1 MKKNICV
8 YTCITGDY
16 DNLIEIKSKEKNID
30 YYCFTNNKSIK
41 SNTWNVIYIEDK
53 SLSNFLLSRKIK
65 IMGNDIVNK
74 YDIALWMD
82 ASVEFKKNINDFI
95 NKYMEKDDV
104 FTCFKHGER
113 NNILEEMNACLRFRK
128 ENIENINKL
137 KEFYKKENYNYDNGL
152 IEATVFIKRPSDKK
166 VQETMKLWF
175 EMLKNYAKRDQL
187 SFNYA
192 VFKTGLKVK
201 YINEKVFDN
210 FWFKWIEHNHNKI
223 PNNYMLYFGDINN
236 NYNNDYQIEN
246 NYIVKDDKYIIKEKV
261 LNDCSE
267 IYVEVSN
274 CSFLKYKVL
283 KNNYNIIN
291 QNTINYDEWNV
302 FFKNPGFIQIKN
314 SFKKGDMIKL
324 EFLFEEVN
332 ENFKNELIYDLINK
346 YVNYNNKI
354 NSLKFKNDDLESRY
368 KILENSYNS
377 ILNSISWKI
386 TKPLRKVIKLIK
398 K

>member
-1 MKKNICV
+1 MGKICV

-128 ENIENINKL
+128 IDIDTINNL

-175 EMLKNYAKRDQL
+175 YMVENYAKRDQL

-246 NYIVKDDKYIIKEKV
+246 NYIVKDNKYIIKEKV

>member
-1 MKKNICV
+1 MGKICV

-16 DNLIEIKSKEKNID
+16 DNLIEIKNKEKNID

-41 SNTWNVIYIEDK
+41 SNTWNVIYIEEK
-53 SLSNFLLSRKIK
+53 ISNILLARKIK
-65 IMGNDIVNK
+65 ILGHELINK
-74 YDIALWMD
+74 YDIQLWMD
-82 ASVEFKKNINDFI
+82 ASVEFNKNILDFI
-95 NKYMEKDDV
+95 KTYKTNKDNFV
-104 FTCFKHGER
+104 CFKHGER

-128 ENIENINKL
+128 EKIENINKL

-152 IEATVFIKRPSDKK
+152 IESTVFIRNIKDLIVFK
-166 VQETMKLWF
+166 TMNIWF
-175 EMLKNYAKRDQL
+175 DTLKNYSCRDQL

-332 ENFKNELIYDLINK
+332 EKFKNELIYDLINK

>member
-1 MKKNICV
+1 MGKICV

-16 DNLIEIKSKEKNID
+16 DNLIEIKNKEKNID

-41 SNTWNVIYIEDK
+41 SNTWNVIYIEEK
-53 SLSNFLLSRKIK
+53 LSNLLLARKIK
-65 IMGNDIVNK
+65 ILGHEIINN
-74 YDIALWMD
+74 YDIQLWMD
-82 ASVEFKKNINDFI
+82 ASVEFDKRILDFI
-95 NKYMEKDDV
+95 KTYKTNKDNFV
-104 FTCFKHGER
+104 CFKHGER
-113 NNILEEMNACLRFRK
+113 KNILEEMDACLRFRK
-128 ENIENINKL
+128 ERKDNINKL

-152 IEATVFIKRPSDKK
+152 IESTVFIRNIKDPIVFKA
-166 VQETMKLWF
+166 MNIWF
-175 EMLKNYAKRDQL
+175 DTLKDYSYRDQL

-210 FWFKWIEHNHNKI
+210 SWFKWIEHNHNKI

-236 NYNNDYQIEN
+236 NYNNNCQIEN
-246 NYIVKDDKYIIKEKV
+246 NYIVKDNKYTIKEKV

-274 CSFLKYKVL
+274 CSFLKYKIL
-283 KNNYNIIN
+283 KNNYDIIN
-291 QNTINYDEWNV
+291 QNTIINDEWYV

-314 SFKKGDMIKL
+314 GFKKGDMIKL

-354 NSLKFKNDDLESRY
+354 NSLKFKNNDLENRY
-368 KILENSYNS
+368 LILENSYNS

-386 TKPLRKVIKLIK
+386 TKPIRKIIKIIK

>member
-1 MKKNICV
+1 M
-8 YTCITGDY
+8 
-16 DNLIEIKSKEKNID
+16 
-30 YYCFTNNKSIK
+30 
-41 SNTWNVIYIEDK
+41 
-53 SLSNFLLSRKIK
+53 
-65 IMGNDIVNK
+65 
-74 YDIALWMD
+74 
-82 ASVEFKKNINDFI
+82 FI
-95 NKYMEKDDV
+95 
-104 FTCFKHGER
+104 F
-113 NNILEEMNACLRFRK
+113 
-128 ENIENINKL
+128 
-137 KEFYKKENYNYDNGL
+137 
-152 IEATVFIKRPSDKK
+152 
-166 VQETMKLWF
+166 
-175 EMLKNYAKRDQL
+175 
-187 SFNYA
+187 
-192 VFKTGLKVK
+192 
-201 YINEKVFDN
+201 
-210 FWFKWIEHNHNKI
+210 
-223 PNNYMLYFGDINN
+223 
-236 NYNNDYQIEN
+236 
-246 NYIVKDDKYIIKEKV
+246 
-261 LNDCSE
+261 
-267 IYVEVSN
+267 
-274 CSFLKYKVL
+274 KYKVL